1 MIVQSWCPSTTRL
14 VSLQSRY
21 LSPSSQATSV
31 RDLYYS
37 HSFNELIKEIIVSD
51 ICQFILST
59 TSIESILFTFIII
72 AGSFITLEKWRLLM
86 LHLMINF
93 LYNSLTFVCVCVFIG
108 AGKTTLLNYILTE
121 QHNKRIAV
129 ILNEFGEGEQIN
141 ILQRNQNWL

>member
-14 VSLQSRY
+14 VPLQSRY
-21 LSPSSQATSV
+21 LSPSSQATLV

-59 TSIESILFTFIII
+59 TSIESILFTFFII
-72 AGSFITLEKWRLLM
+72 AGSFITLEKWQLLM

-93 LYNSLTFVCVCVFIG
+93 LYNSLTFVCVCFFIG

-129 ILNEFGEGEQIN
+129 ILNEFGEGKQIT
-141 ILQRNQNWL
+141 